1 MTSFVEALS
10 GASTLQAFKS
20 RDFRLVWAGQTVS
33 LIGNAAFL
41 VAVGWKTL
49 EITGS
54 PGSLGIVLAA
64 EGVAMLAT
72 LLIGG
77 ALADRYE
84 RRRLMILSDLARL
97 GVVAALAVTDAS
109 GNLTFPL
116 LIAFAVGVGLGDG
129 FFHPAFG
136 GIVPLVVEKPNLASA
151 NAMIGISRQSS
162 FMIGPAFAAGLYGLT
177 GSATVFA
184 FDAASFAV
192 SLGLLWLAR
201 PRAIEPEPSEGTL
214 KEIFA
219 GARYVASVPWL
230 WITIAL
236 AAVVLMLVMAPYQA
250 LMPQLIK
257 DNFGRGVGAYGLIFT
272 FQAAGMVIGTII
284 FGQTNPRRHRVVL
297 TYVAWA
303 LNDVCTIFFALSH
316 MYEVAVALVVVRGA
330 LIAYGIG
337 IWETVLMELVPENRL
352 SRVIS
357 LDFFGSLGLTPI
369 GYALAAVLAGVVAPA
384 TIIVAGA
391 SIAMVLWLA
400 PLSLRSVREAA

>member
-1 MTSFVEALS
+1 MATLVDALA
-10 GASTLQAFKS
+10 GARTLQAFRS

-41 VAVGWKTL
+41 VAIGWKTL

-54 PGSLGIVLAA
+54 ASSLGIVLAA

-77 ALADRYE
+77 ALADRYS
-84 RRRLMILSDLARL
+84 RRRLMMISDLARL
-97 GVVAALAVTDAS
+97 GVVAALAVTDAT
-109 GNLTFPL
+109 GHLTFPL

-136 GIVPLVVEKPNLASA
+136 GIVPLVVEKPYLASA
-151 NAMIGISRQSS
+151 NAMIGISRQLS
-162 FMIGPAFAAGLYGLT
+162 FMIGPALAAGLYGLT

-192 SLGLLWLAR
+192 SFWLLWLAR
-201 PRAIEPEPSEGTL
+201 PRAIQPEPGEGTL

-230 WITIAL
+230 WVTIVL
-236 AAVVLMLVMAPYQA
+236 AALVLMLVMAPIQA

-257 DNFGRGVGAYGLIFT
+257 DNFDRGVGSYGLIFS
-272 FQAAGMVIGTII
+272 FQAAGMVLGTII

-303 LNDVCTIFFALSH
+303 TNDVLTILFALSH
-316 MYEVAVALVVVRGA
+316 HYEVAIGLVFLRGA
-330 LIAYGIG
+330 LIAYGIA
-337 IWETVLMELVPENRL
+337 IWETVLMELVPENKL

-369 GYALAAVLAGVVAPA
+369 GYALAAVFVGVFSPA
-384 TIIVAGA
+384 AIIVAGA

-400 PLSLRSVREAA
+400 PLSLRSVRQAA